1 MARTGCEFATP
12 GHLPEVRFILMRALI
27 QSRLHSGTW
36 AILVLFLILL
46 LQDRL
51 SSSLALGQIT
61 PDQVDRFLRDEVQ
74 NQLWQ
79 IIKFV
84 VFVPA
89 VVAWLLDRRKALHRW
104 VIVSNSLLT
113 FQLLMSLLLLVLTLG
128 ETDKAA
134 ALIRDTIIVAV
145 TSVLIFSLWYW
156 LIDSPAFYDPGAQT
170 QPRWDLLFPP
180 RTSTI
185 PGYEQ
190 WRPHYIDYLFLA
202 IETTTAFSPAD
213 TMPLSRRA
221 KVLMGM
227 QIVIAFAMITVLAAR
242 ALSILR

>member
-1 MARTGCEFATP
+1 MFVLTCVNVKINAPQPSQKSRIMARTGCEFATP
-12 GHLPEVRFILMRALI
+12 GHLPEVGLILRRALI

-36 AILVLFLILL
+36 AILVLFFILPP
-46 LQDRL
+46 QDRL

-89 VVAWLLDRRKALHRW
+89 VVAWLLDRRKALPRW

-156 LIDSPAFYDPGAQT
+156 L
-170 QPRWDLLFPP
+170 
-180 RTSTI
+180 
-185 PGYEQ
+185 
-190 WRPHYIDYLFLA
+190 
-202 IETTTAFSPAD
+202 
-213 TMPLSRRA
+213 
-221 KVLMGM
+221 
-227 QIVIAFAMITVLAAR
+227 
-242 ALSILR
+242 